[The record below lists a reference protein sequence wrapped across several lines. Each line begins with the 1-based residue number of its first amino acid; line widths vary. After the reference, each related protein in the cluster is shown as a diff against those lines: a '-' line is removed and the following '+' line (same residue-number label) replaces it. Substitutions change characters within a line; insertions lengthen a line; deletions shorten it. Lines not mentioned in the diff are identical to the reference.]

1 MAYFLS
7 LQYCDSGSTYQGNKY
22 TLQLRT
28 SPWTSVEQ
36 ATLCLPK
43 GGCQE
48 HKALLANHVRGTPCR
63 GRTVTT
69 RCREKCRSYRGGSL
83 TWKLDFL
90 NTTEP
95 EAELCSLHW
104 LWTVS
109 FQVFPSSILNYQDT
123 WQWTEDLCRCEGK
136 EKNLFFPS
144 QCPSLAACVLWATE
158 EDLRSVTPRKPCL
171 YKEKDELCSTLSV
184 QTDERSVK
192 ILGHGR
198 AAH

>member
-1 MAYFLS
+1 MNSVLVIKHQTLRHSKVASIPFSSVIVLENLLSRFNLSLIFPPPGSFVGTIEFIMAYFLS

-83 TWKLDFL
+83 T
-90 NTTEP
+90 
-95 EAELCSLHW
+95 
-104 LWTVS
+104 
-109 FQVFPSSILNYQDT
+109 
-123 WQWTEDLCRCEGK
+123 
-136 EKNLFFPS
+136 
-144 QCPSLAACVLWATE
+144 
-158 EDLRSVTPRKPCL
+158 
-171 YKEKDELCSTLSV
+171 
-184 QTDERSVK
+184 
-192 ILGHGR
+192 
-198 AAH
+198 